1 MTEPDV
7 KRVAD
12 YLGEK
17 HGDDAVTMTRLL
29 IEILDALRRIEDR
42 LRRLDP
48 NPVPSQPYVQA
59 ARR

>member
-1 MTEPDV
+1 MN
-7 KRVAD
+7 D
-12 YLGEK
+12 YLGAT
-17 HGDDAVTMTRLL
+17 HGNDTDTMTRLL

-48 NPVPSQPYVQA
+48 NPVPSQPYVPA